1 MLRFLCVWFFCI
13 VVLFAPM
20 LVMAQQELEMNPLI
34 RARMFNVKEY
44 GAVLDGKADDA
55 PAIMA
60 AFQAMKVN
68 GKPSGTLLIPGVARI
83 ASTLD
88 FDGGFRNVTNE
99 GQWKTGNGE
108 EVVIEVTGALRPDA
122 GIGVAVKLHGM
133 RNAWTSINFDGGGK
147 ESDIALQVEDL
158 DLCDIAVT
166 GNKFAGTLLYADA
179 SADRTKRIRSTK
191 IRQVF
196 ASNCGRAIFWRGIE
210 AFGSFEMVWDRDCVN
225 GSVFQECAD
234 VGIQHYENFSPASH
248 SIGLHFIDC
257 NMFNI
262 GVLTLGDRASEALV
276 QITGGDFGSI
286 QRIRASSR
294 PNPPAGFQPTVGLRL
309 LNVKSVSI
317 DNLQTMRCRIGLHV
331 IGSNAHIKMHN
342 SLTSDINPLVVEG
355 NELNRAP
362 RLQIG
367 AWYRYTLR
375 ESVKILDS
383 VTGGRLSLSGAIYDM
398 NINNAPDLYAIDCRS
413 EQMILDVSGL
423 VQESRTNLVGAIYH
437 PTPENVRGVGRA
449 RIGNPL
455 RHGTLAERP
464 QPLPVETVLSNDR
477 EQTLH
482 LWVTVRYQP
491 AVDAPANCLLRM
503 GRSEEEMLDTAQ
515 GNYPANSPAA
525 THTLYLR
532 VPPWWQYQAL
542 LSNAT
547 IEKVVQMYE

>member
-1 MLRFLCVWFFCI
+1 MI
-13 VVLFAPM
+13 VLLTMPLATG
-20 LVMAQQELEMNPLI
+20 AQQALEMNPLI
-34 RARMFNVKEY
+34 RARIFNVREY
-44 GAVLDGKADDA
+44 GALLDGKADDA

-60 AFQAMKVN
+60 AFQTMKVN

-147 ESDIALQVEDL
+147 DSDIALQLEDL

-166 GNKFAGTLLYADA
+166 GNKFAGTLLSADA
-179 SADRTKRIRSTK
+179 SADQTKRIRSTK

-196 ASNCGRAIFWRGIE
+196 ASNCGRAIFFRGIE

-225 GSVFQECAD
+225 GSIFQECAD
-234 VGIQHYENFSPASH
+234 VGIQHYENFSPASQT
-248 SIGLHFIDC
+248 IGLHFIDC
-257 NMFNI
+257 NMFNV
-262 GVLTLGDRASEALV
+262 GVITLGDRASEALL

-286 QRIRASSR
+286 QRIRTSSR
-294 PNPPAGFQPTVGLRL
+294 PNPPPGFQPTVGVRL
-309 LNVKSVSI
+309 LNVKSISI
-317 DNLQTMRCRIGLHV
+317 DNVQTMRCRIGLHI
-331 IGSNAHIKMHN
+331 IGSNANVKMHN
-342 SLTSDINPLVVEG
+342 SLTSDINPLVIEG
-355 NELNRAP
+355 NEKNAAP

-375 ESVKILDS
+375 ESVKISDS

-398 NINNAPDLYAIDCRS
+398 NINNVPGLYAIDCRS
-413 EQMILDVSGL
+413 DNMIIDVSGL
-423 VQESRTNLVGAIYH
+423 VQESRNNIAGAIFH
-437 PTPENVRGVGRA
+437 PKPELLRGVGRA

-455 RHGTLAERP
+455 LHGAIAERA
-464 QPLPVETVLSNDR
+464 QPWQPGIIYSNDS
-477 EQTLH
+477 EQTLNV
-482 LWVTVRYQP
+482 WVTVRYQP
-491 AVDAPANCLLRM
+491 LADTPASCRLLLGVDNDGLM
-503 GRSEEEMLDTAQ
+503 DTALGQ
-515 GNYPANSPAA
+515 FPANSPQAVQ
-525 THTLYLR
+525 TLYLR
-532 VPPWWQYQAL
+532 IPPWWKYQAMMQ
-542 LSNAT
+542 NVT